1 MPPYGGYPR
10 PMFNGNQP
18 RPPFPGYQARPPFPG
33 NQTAP
38 PFSGNRPPFNSNNN
52 AFSPPVN
59 TENAPLLQSGVNN
72 ALQYYDREDLID
84 VIRLLLDLNID
95 VNWMNSEGE
104 NALHFVCGDYGKDNL
119 IGIIQLLLDRGIDG
133 DNAIILLCALYQKA
147 NVIDII
153 DNQIEVDW
161 KNNKGWNALH
171 CACRFQPQTNLHS
184 LVKLLIQ
191 NKIDAN
197 LLTTG
202 GEIGTAR
209 SFFLG
214 RFKEEEIKE
223 VERSYSN
230 VGFKYLGV
238 IHGKSILNKQLF
250 N

>member
-1 MPPYGGYPR
+1 
-10 PMFNGNQP
+10 MFVKLANFGNDALT
-18 RPPFPGYQARPPFPG
+18 FAVTT
-33 NQTAP
+33 NQNVEDESETFFFTHHGAMTQ
-38 PFSGNRPPFNSNNN
+38 R
-52 AFSPPVN
+52 
-59 TENAPLLQSGVNN
+59 GVNN
-72 ALQYYDREDLID
+72 ALLFLCQYYDREKLID

-191 NKIDAN
+191 NKIEAN

-230 VGFKYLGV
+230 VGFKYVGV